1 MTFARIAG
9 TVVADR
15 RAETLGSSRCLLVEE
30 CDESGVGRA
39 AYLVAVDLVGA
50 NRGELVLLAQGSS
63 CRWHEACED
72 RPVDTVILAIVESVD
87 SSGTVRYSAG
97 NNQ

>member
-1 MTFARIAG
+1 MMLARIAG

-30 CDESGVGRA
+30 CDESGAGRG

-63 CRWHEACED
+63 CRWHAACED
-72 RPVDTVILAIVESVD
+72 RPVDTVILAIVETVD
-87 SSGTVRYSAG
+87 VSGSVRYSAAD
-97 NNQ
+97 